1 MVYLITKNLN
11 SRRICNYKFYLNHAC
26 SSITTLFYLEAVAFF
41 FRVVK
46 TRDSVVKGWITRLTI
61 FVLCRMKSTMLR
73 SKTSTDNVED
83 LQIFLQYVKSSLT
96 CVLVDNQTLESVRQA
111 IDELI
116 SEIDN
121 VFKGSYSPMNF
132 FFFFSSTGGK
142 PAELMS
148 LLVSAVCLLSIR
160 LFLVYVMQSAIV
172 FRFL

>member
-1 MVYLITKNLN
+1 
-11 SRRICNYKFYLNHAC
+11 
-26 SSITTLFYLEAVAFF
+26 
-41 FRVVK
+41 
-46 TRDSVVKGWITRLTI
+46 
-61 FVLCRMKSTMLR
+61 MKSTMLQ

-111 IDELI
+111 IDGLI

-132 FFFFSSTGGK
+132 FLFFSATGGK

-148 LLVSAVCLLSIR
+148 WLVSAVCLS
-160 LFLVYVMQSAIV
+160 VVC
-172 FRFL
+172 